1 MRKMA
6 ILVAA
11 GLLLAMAMVA
21 ADATPASP
29 GDTITVEA
37 SGATS
42 SGSLQKPVITTVSLP
57 RH

>member
-42 SGSLQKPVITTVSLP
+42 SGSLQKPVITTVPLP